1 MRAQVQKFIVRLPDD
16 LHAQVK
22 RVARQ
27 ENRSM
32 NHEIVDRLE
41 KSLAND
47 DVRHI
52 DDKLVALLLR
62 RVEFLERQIEA
73 LQKTS
78 EESKR

>member
-47 DVRHI
+47 DARNI

-62 RVEFLERQIEA
+62 RVEFLERQIET
-73 LQKTS
+73 LQKAS
-78 EESKR
+78 EESKH

>member
-47 DVRHI
+47 DARNI

-62 RVEFLERQIEA
+62 RVEFLERQIET
-73 LQKTS
+73 LQKAS